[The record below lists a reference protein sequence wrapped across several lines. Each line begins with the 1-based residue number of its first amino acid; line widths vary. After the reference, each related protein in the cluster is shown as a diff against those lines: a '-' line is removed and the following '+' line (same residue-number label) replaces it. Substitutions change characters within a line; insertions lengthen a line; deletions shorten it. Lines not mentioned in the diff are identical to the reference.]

1 MSETY
6 YLPVRDQEVL
16 ASATREASVLANCIG
31 YMLVKRGASVYA
43 DDLVI
48 AAQHAID
55 QGWKIDPDL
64 IS

>member
-1 MSETY
+1 MSEIY
-6 YLPVRDQEVL
+6 SLPIRDTAIVE
-16 ASATREASVLANCIG
+16 SATREALVLANSIG
-31 YMLVKRGASVYA
+31 YMLAKCGVSAYA

-64 IS
+64 IG